1 MSVAIQRAVANDLP
15 DAVKRQGYLIGYARV
30 SMSDQNTQRQIDE
43 LVRAGVDPRAIFT
56 DSMSGAT
63 MKRPG
68 WQALWKEIEAGDTV
82 VILSLDRLGRNMVEI
97 VLTVDEMKERGVG
110 LKVLNGAIDT
120 GTAQGRLLLGIFA
133 TLAEFERALIRERT
147 QHGLEKARE
156 RGTIG
161 GRPPKLTRDMVDK
174 AINRVK
180 AGEAAQAVADDFKV
194 HRNTLK
200 RRMDDR
206 RKQIRME
213 KQK

>member
-1 MSVAIQRAVANDLP
+1 MARAK
-15 DAVKRQGYLIGYARV
+15 AVIPVPPEPEARNGYLIGYARV

-43 LVRAGVDPRAIFT
+43 LVRYGVDPRAIFK
-56 DSMSGAT
+56 DSASGAT

-68 WQALWKEIEAGDTV
+68 WIALWKEIEPGDTV
-82 VILSLDRLGRNMVEI
+82 VILSLDRLGRNLVE
-97 VLTVDEMKERGVG
+97 VVMTVDQMRDRGVG
-110 LKVLNGAIDT
+110 LKVLNGDIDT
-120 GTAQGRLLLGIFA
+120 ATATGRMLLGIFA
-133 TLAEFERALIRERT
+133 TLAEYERALINERT
-147 QHGLEKARE
+147 RHGLAKARE

-161 GRPPKLTRDMVDK
+161 GRPPKLTKEMVDK
-174 AINRVK
+174 AIIRVQG
-180 AGEAAQAVADDFKV
+180 GEPAQAVADDYKV